1 METVGV
7 RKISMAELK
16 SMGILRDSDYNKL
29 EAADYSN
36 VTKKSDAG
44 DIVPKYY
51 TQIFVEALYQKS
63 ILISTAMPLN
73 YSADGDTFYGWL
85 STKLS
90 NTGVQEGTALEGA
103 EEVPTITKKT
113 FSVIEYA
120 NAVAI
125 TNTLRRQ
132 THLKDLRM
140 KIKDLLAGWA
150 VEKKENYILSFLDTG
165 ATNIRF
171 GSGKANIYGLVAND
185 KIATTDL
192 DRIGTFM
199 TNSNVKGYT
208 AAEVAQIT
216 GIKEIPE
223 DRNHAVEEGG
233 YYIAV
238 LHPFQ
243 VYDLGQDTT
252 FKSAAY
258 AAAQWEANKV
268 FGMMFGGPAY
278 IWKNIVIFG
287 HSLVSY
293 AVPGVGYSVKVA
305 KGFVLGKTAYGF
317 SVQGEGEGN
326 IWLEAGMDYN
336 RIDGMG
342 VQLYYGGGV
351 MDATRYAGI
360 YTSAT
365 DISTL

>member
-1 METVGV
+1 MEQVKAGV
-7 RKISMAELK
+7 RQISLAELK
-16 SMGILRDSDYNKL
+16 SMGILREKDYKL
-29 EAADYSN
+29 EAADYTN
-36 VTKKSDAG
+36 VTEKSDV

-85 STKLS
+85 ASKLS
-90 NTGVQEGTALEGA
+90 NTGVQEGTALEGN
-103 EEVPTITKKT
+103 EEKPTITKKT
-113 FSVIEYA
+113 FTVIEYA

-140 KIKDLLAGWA
+140 KIRDLLAGWA
-150 VEKKENYILSFLDTG
+150 VEKKEAYILTFLDAG
-165 ATNIRF
+165 VSNVRY
-171 GSGKANIYGLVAND
+171 GGGKANIYAITAND
-185 KIATTDL
+185 KIAATDL
-192 DRIGTFM
+192 DRISTFLM
-199 TNSNVKGYT
+199 NSNVKGYT
-208 AAEVAQIT
+208 AGEVAKIT

-223 DRNHAVEEGG
+223 PRAHAVEGGG

-243 VYDLGQDTT
+243 VYDLGQDTD
-252 FKSAAY
+252 FKSAAV

-268 FGMMFGGPAY
+268 FGMQFGGPVY
-278 IWKNIVIFG
+278 IWKNVVVFG
-287 HSLVSY
+287 HSQVSF
-293 AVPGVGYSVKVA
+293 AVAGGGYTVKVA

-317 SVQGEGEGN
+317 SVQGEGDGN
-326 IWLEAGMDYN
+326 IWLEAGMDYT
-336 RIDGMG
+336 RIDGIG
-342 VQLYYGGGV
+342 VQLYYGGGI
-351 MDATRYAGI
+351 MDATRYAGV
-360 YTSAT
+360 YTAAT